1 MTGWKKGSCRFS
13 LLLSPFKGAEIPFPT
28 MSPSTMAAKA
38 QPHYRGQALI
48 VFLLTTGNELR
59 NIRLTR
65 IIESEAFQSIG
76 DLIPYESFIY
86 NLIIEKQF

>member
-48 VFLLTTGNELR
+48 VFLLTTGNEL
-59 NIRLTR
+59 IL
-65 IIESEAFQSIG
+65 SDALEARYFFSRSAG
-76 DLIPYESFIY
+76 KE
-86 NLIIEKQF
+86 